1 MGFRNTQE
9 KLERITTHF
18 LQPSLVTIKFP
29 TSLKDLEIVVNTYS
43 AGILLSKP
51 DELKSQNIT
60 FVKECNFFP

>member
-1 MGFRNTQE
+1 MDSQTEFIR
-9 KLERITTHF
+9 TT
-18 LQPSLVTIKFP
+18 
-29 TSLKDLEIVVNTYS
+29 TSLKDLEILVKTYS